1 MPDLSAS
8 QLPNGL
14 RVVIDPMPQVA
25 SATLSLW
32 VDGSAYLNQPDFIP
46 GLPHFVEHMTFKG
59 THNRS
64 KVEVF
69 DAVETSG
76 GHLNAMTDKESTCFY
91 AKVLSEH
98 VPVCLDVLLD
108 LVSYPRFDVEE
119 LVLERQVILQEV
131 LQHEDSREHPVF
143 EHFIQSVWPHH
154 ALGQPVLGTIESVK
168 RITQNDLTRYHQQ
181 FYRPSKMIL
190 SIAGN
195 VDIDG
200 ILAQLSQWERS
211 LDHQE
216 STHSTIPDIPPR
228 YHTVQEHLEKDM
240 GQIHLCL
247 GSGVFG
253 VKDSKRFTL
262 AVIDVALGQGMNS
275 RLLNTL
281 RQQEG
286 WIYSASTF
294 EVMYQQAGLFGVY
307 IRTRAERLESVQK
320 RLLESLETLR
330 TESFSAEEWQRAQ
343 KKLSGNL
350 MLNLE
355 SSQFRAIRNAR
366 NALYH
371 GRQIS
376 ADEVRDHVLSLSPK
390 DAHGVLE
397 EWLDPSY
404 LSCITA
410 GTSGGRQLSKG
421 AITPCQK
428 IMA

>member
-1 MPDLSAS
+1 MPDLIAK

-32 VDGSAYLNQPDFIP
+32 VDGAAYLNQPDFIP

-59 THNRS
+59 THNRT
-64 KVEVF
+64 KVEIF
-69 DAVETSG
+69 EAIETSG

-91 AKVLSEH
+91 AKVLTEQ

-108 LVSYPRFDVEE
+108 LVSRPLFDQNE
-119 LVLERQVILQEV
+119 LALERQVILQEV
-131 LQHEDSREHPVF
+131 LQHEDSRNHPVF
-143 EHFIQSVWPHH
+143 EHFIQSVWPQHP
-154 ALGQPVLGTIESVK
+154 LGQPVLGTTESV
-168 RITQNDLTRYHQQ
+168 RQIGQNDLTRYHQQ
-181 FYRPSKMIL
+181 FYRPCNMIL
-190 SIAGN
+190 SIAGH

-200 ILAQLSQWERS
+200 ILAQLSQWERA
-211 LDHQE
+211 LDPKETAHKAI
-216 STHSTIPDIPPR
+216 SDILPH
-228 YHTVQEHLEKDM
+228 YHPVQEHLEKEM
-240 GQIHLCL
+240 GQVHLCL

-253 VKDSKRFTL
+253 VKDPKRFTL

-307 IRTRAERLESVQK
+307 IRTSAERFEAVQK
-320 RLLESLETLR
+320 RLFESLETLR
-330 TESFSAEEWQRAQ
+330 TESFSAEEWSRAQ

-376 ADEVRDHVLSLSPK
+376 ADEVRDHVLSLGPK
-390 DAHGVLE
+390 DAHVVLE
-397 EWLDPSY
+397 EWLEPSL

-410 GTSGGRQLSKG
+410 GTSGSPERSKG
-421 AITPCQK
+421 ETATCQK